1 MIKLMSSKKDSKVSF
16 ESQTLNCTG
25 CKEPVKNVD
34 KNAVAVL
41 CWKCSTKMPVGY
53 KQEKIKK

>member
-1 MIKLMSSKKDSKVSF
+1 MSSKKDSKVSF